1 MEFVLGLP
9 TDQAERQAEFLTAD
23 AVAEVAHAAERAGF
37 AAVGVTD
44 HPFPQD
50 KWLSRGGHQS
60 LDPMVALSFAAAR
73 TTSVRLL
80 TNIYVL
86 PYHNPFLSARA
97 VASLDVLSGGR
108 VIFGTAVGY
117 LRSEFAALGL
127 DYDDRG
133 GRTDQALELMKRAW
147 TGESVTVESPPHVV
161 AGHTMRPAPLQKPHP
176 PIWIGGNSQRAIR
189 RVVEHGQG
197 WMPMPQ
203 PAETAK
209 LTRTPALESMDQLAE
224 RTSALRAAAVE
235 AGRDDV
241 PDVCFVPFGMRMTE
255 HPDHEDFAALGEQL
269 DSYANAGVTWL
280 SVPFSGSSREE
291 LLASVEAFATLV
303 IGPSQRLAT
312 QLPPV

>member
-1 MEFVLGLP
+1 MQFVLGLP
-9 TDQAERQAEFLTAD
+9 TDQVDRQAEFLTAD
-23 AVAEVAHAAERAGF
+23 AVAEVAQAAERAGF

-50 KWLSRGGHQS
+50 KWLSRGGHQA
-60 LDPMVALSFAAAR
+60 LEPMVALSFAAAR
-73 TTSVRLL
+73 TTSIRLL

-86 PYHNPFLSARA
+86 PYRNAFLTARA

-127 DYDDRG
+127 GYEDRG
-133 GRTDQALELMKRAW
+133 ARTDQALELLKLAW
-147 TGESVTVESPPHVV
+147 TGESVTVDSPPHAV
-161 AGHTMRPAPLQKPHP
+161 AGHTMRPAPLQRPHP
-176 PIWIGGNSQRAIR
+176 PIWFGGNSQRAIR
-189 RVVEHGQG
+189 RVVDHGQG

-209 LTRTPALESMDQLAE
+209 LTRTPALETLDQLAE
-224 RTSALRAAAVE
+224 RIALLRSTAVD
-235 AGRDDV
+235 AGRPDV

-269 DSYANAGVTWL
+269 GSYSRAGVTWL
-280 SVPFSGSSREE
+280 SVPFSGASRDE
-291 LLASVEAFATLV
+291 LLASIEAFAKLV
-303 IGPSQRLAT
+303 ITPARKSCT
-312 QLPPV
+312 